1 MSPRR
6 LARSRNTS
14 WSTPFSTT
22 AARASCVLALMRIS
36 VLIADP
42 RPVRH
47 AGLLQKF
54 CRFEQRQ
61 THHARIAAL
70 KIGDEYGR
78 TALNGIAAGFVARL
92 ARGPIV
98 VGLGGADRPERDFA
112 AARSRDQALCSRHG
126 NRGQHLMRAAA
137 QLAQHAFAVASI
149 VGLHQ

>member
-36 VLIADP
+36 VLIAN
-42 RPVRH
+42 RAPVRN

-54 CRFEQRQ
+54 CRLEQRQ
-61 THHARIAAL
+61 THHPGIAAAQ
-70 KIGDEYGR
+70 IGDEYGCA
-78 TALNGIAAGFVARL
+78 ALDGVAAGFVARL

-98 VGLGGADRPERDFA
+98 ASLDGADRPERDFA
-112 AARSRDQALCSRHG
+112 AARARDQA
-126 NRGQHLMRAAA
+126 
-137 QLAQHAFAVASI
+137 
-149 VGLHQ
+149 